1 MAGDVVS
8 AQRSRTRLVL
18 AAVVCLQVAVPVWA
32 TWEGVPHKFGFHMFT
47 GYDPLDVQVV
57 DGNGARL
64 EVEVSDWI
72 VVPREDIDW
81 TVRLPPLICAD
92 VAEAA
97 TVTVRQW
104 GTDRT
109 QSC

>member
-1 MAGDVVS
+1 MAGEVVS
-8 AQRSRTRLVL
+8 AQRSRTTWVL
-18 AAVVCLQVAVPVWA
+18 AALVCLQVAVPVWA

-57 DGNGARL
+57 DGDGSL
-64 EVEVSDWI
+64 VDVELSKWI

-81 TVRLPPLICAD
+81 TVRLPPLICTD

-104 GTDRT
+104 GTDRK

>member
-1 MAGDVVS
+1 VADEVLS
-8 AQRSRTRLVL
+8 ARRSRTRWVL
-18 AAVVCLQVAVPVWA
+18 AAIVCVQVAVPVWA

-57 DGNGARL
+57 DGDGGRVDVQL
-64 EVEVSDWI
+64 SDWI

-81 TVRLPPLICAD
+81 FPQLAPLICAD

-104 GTDRT
+104 GTDRVR
-109 QSC
+109 SC

>member
-1 MAGDVVS
+1 MAGEAVS
-8 AQRSRTRLVL
+8 ARRSRTRWVL
-18 AAVVCLQVAVPVWA
+18 AAIVCLQVAVPVWA

-57 DGNGARL
+57 DDNGERL
-64 EVEVSDWI
+64 EVELSDWI

-97 TVTVRQW
+97 AVTVRQW
-104 GTDRT
+104 STDRT